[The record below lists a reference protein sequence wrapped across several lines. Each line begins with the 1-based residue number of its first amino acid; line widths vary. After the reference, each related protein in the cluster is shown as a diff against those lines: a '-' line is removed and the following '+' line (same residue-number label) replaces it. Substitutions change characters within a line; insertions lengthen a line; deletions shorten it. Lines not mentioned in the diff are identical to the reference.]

1 MTAQSRQKSG
11 TESVKDA
18 GKGVTVITTHINADY
33 DAIGS
38 MLAAHKLYP
47 DSVVVFPGSHEKNM
61 TRFFIS
67 SLVYLFNM
75 VDVSAIDRLKIDRF
89 VLVDTKQRNR
99 LGVIQNYLQG
109 KEVHIYDHHP
119 VSDKDIRGDME
130 LVRETGAT
138 TTILVDIIRERDL
151 SISPDEATIMCLGI
165 YEDTGSFTFSS
176 TKEADFH
183 AAAYLL
189 SKGANL
195 DIISSLI
202 SKEINPRQLAC
213 LNDMIQ
219 SQTHHRINSV
229 DIVTTSISSEEYI
242 NDFSSLVHKMIQ
254 MENIDVLF
262 ALARMGDKMYVV
274 GRSKIPEVD
283 AGAIIT
289 ALGGGGHAYA
299 ASATIK
305 DKTLAQIEQSLF
317 DILRKN
323 VRSSKAAKD
332 LMSSPPIF
340 VEPDLTCDQA
350 ARILTRYNI
359 NSVLVI
365 KGDLL
370 KENIL
375 GYITRQVLEK
385 ALYHKLEKSKVT
397 EFMTT
402 EIMTADTDHQLED
415 IQDIIIEN
423 KQRIVPIIDNGQIM
437 GVITRTDLLNILV
450 QRSQSGNVHSQE
462 PLTKAVYAKTKNIIP
477 FITERLSDGMVDL
490 LKKIGKV
497 GSDLG
502 FSVYVVGGFVRDLLL
517 YRDNDD
523 VDIVIEGNGI
533 LFARTFA
540 DIENAHVN
548 TYEKFG
554 TAVIIFKNGF
564 KIDVASARMEYYKSP
579 AALPEVE
586 MSSIKLDLY
595 RRDFT
600 INTLAIRLDPGHFGT
615 LIDFFSAQ
623 RDLKDKSIRVIHNLS
638 FVEDPTRV
646 FRAIRFEQRFGF
658 TIGKLT
664 AGLIKNAVR
673 NDFFKRLSGLRIFS
687 ELKQILEEDNPV
699 PAIIRLSDYGLLHVI
714 HPDLVLNKAV
724 IRSLDSAKK
733 VIAWHDLLFVNE
745 PLEKWTIYMLML
757 VRKLPRKVTEDLSQR
772 LLFQPRYDKLFN
784 KERFKAEGCL
794 YWLENHPEA
803 LNSDRYQRLSPFRP
817 ELILLMMA
825 VTENEELKKK
835 ISHYYT
841 YLRGMSISVQGRDI
855 RSMGVP
861 PGPHYRK
868 LLEDTLFAKLNGHL
882 ATRDDEIQFIKGLI
896 ENVSWN
902 PKPKT

>member
-1 MTAQSRQKSG
+1 MNKKLRKEDNQSPDKR
-11 TESVKDA
+11 
-18 GKGVTVITTHINADY
+18 VTVITTHINADY

-75 VDVSAIDRLKIDRF
+75 VDVSAMDTLIIDRF
-89 VLVDTKQRNR
+89 VLVDTKQKTR
-99 LGVIQNYLQG
+99 LGVIQNYLEG
-109 KEVHIYDHHP
+109 KEIHIYDHHP
-119 VSDKDIRGDME
+119 ASEQDIKGDYE
-130 LVRETGAT
+130 CFRETGAT
-138 TTILVDIIRERDL
+138 TSILTEMIREKGVYL
-151 SISPDEATIMCLGI
+151 SPDEATILCLGI

-176 TKEADFH
+176 TTEADFH

-213 LNDMIQ
+213 LNDMLQ
-219 SQTHHRINSV
+219 SQAHHRINGV
-229 DIVTTSISSEEYI
+229 DIVITSISTEEYI

-254 MENIDVLF
+254 MENIEALF
-262 ALARMGDKMYVV
+262 AIARMGDKVYVV
-274 GRSKIPEVD
+274 ARSKIPEVD

-289 ALGGGGHAYA
+289 SLGCGGHSYA

-305 DKTLAQIEQSLF
+305 DKTLAQTENLLF
-317 DILRKN
+317 DVLQRN
-323 VRSSKAAKD
+323 VKSGKSARS
-332 LMSSPPIF
+332 LMSSPAITVSPEIS
-340 VEPDLTCDQA
+340 CDQA
-350 ARILTRYNI
+350 AQTLTRYNI
-359 NSVLVI
+359 NSVLVV
-365 KGDLL
+365 KDEPL

-375 GYITRQVLEK
+375 GFITRQVLEK
-385 ALYHKLEKSKVT
+385 ALYHKLENSKVS
-397 EFMTT
+397 EFMTL
-402 EIMTADTDHQLED
+402 EVMSADVDAQLEE
-415 IQDIIIEN
+415 IQDIIIEY
-423 KQRIVPIIDNGQIM
+423 KQRIVPIIENKRII

-450 QRSQSGNVHSQE
+450 QRSQTSGNGI
-462 PLTKAVYAKTKNIIP
+462 PDPMAKPFYAKTKNIIA
-477 FITERLSDGMVDL
+477 FIKERLSEELIGL
-490 LKKIGKV
+490 LRKIGKV

-517 YRDNDD
+517 YRENDD

-540 DIENAHVN
+540 EMENARVN

-623 RDLKDKSIRVIHNLS
+623 RDLKDKTIRVIHNLS

-664 AGLIKNAVR
+664 SGLVKNAVR
-673 NDFFKRLSGLRIFS
+673 MDFFKKLSGLRVFS
-687 ELKQILEEDNPV
+687 ELKQILEEENPV
-699 PAIIRLSDYGLLHVI
+699 PAIIRMSEYNLFPVI
-714 HPDLVLNKAV
+714 HPELALNKAT
-724 IRSLDSAKK
+724 IRALDSAKK

-745 PLEKWTIYMLML
+745 PLEKWAIYMMMI
-757 VRKLPRKVTEDLSQR
+757 VRKCPRKVTDDISRR
-772 LLFQPRYDKLFN
+772 LLFKPLYDKMFN
-784 KERFKAEGCL
+784 KERFRAEGCL
-794 YWLENHPEA
+794 YWLETHPEA
-803 LNSDRYQRLSPFRP
+803 LNSDRYQRLSLFRP
-817 ELILLMMA
+817 ELILSMMA
-825 VTENEELKKK
+825 VTENEDLKKK

-841 YLRGMSISVQGRDI
+841 YLRGVTISIQGRDLKE
-855 RSMGVP
+855 MGIT
-861 PGPHYRK
+861 PGPHYK
-868 LLEDTLFAKLNGHL
+868 KILEDTLFAKLNGQL
-882 ATRDDEIQFIKGLI
+882 ATREDELRFV
-896 ENVSWN
+896 ESRV
-902 PKPKT
+902 THHR